1 MLEKVFTTENTEIKK
16 EVAESFQ
23 KKWKLNDVT
32 GEIVDCSLKI
42 HKKMG
47 PGLYEKVYEDC
58 MAFEL
63 SKRNLKFERQH
74 PVTVAY
80 EELKIDNA
88 FKIDLFVENQVIV
101 ELKSTDKILPI
112 HQSQIITYMR
122 LSNIKTGLL
131 INFNVPLIKNGIKRF
146 NI

>member
-1 MLEKVFTTENTEIKK
+1 MEDTESPPANR
-16 EVAESFQ
+16 A
-23 KKWKLNDVT
+23 LNDIT

-42 HKKMG
+42 HRKMG

-58 MAFEL
+58 MAYEL
-63 SKRNLKFERQH
+63 SKRNIKFERQY

-80 EELKIDNA
+80 EDLRIDNA

-112 HQSQIITYMR
+112 HESQIITYMR
-122 LSNIKTGLL
+122 LSHIQTGLL
-131 INFNVPLIKNGIKRF
+131 INFNVPLIKDGIKR
-146 NI
+146 IKI